1 MTAPP
6 TTLPH
11 ARKERRS
18 GFLRRPAPLPDPT
31 EVPALSPNRAVLTA
45 GLVVL
50 ALWASASSL
59 RNGFAYD
66 DILIIRDNAQVHALS
81 QWAFDFVQGY
91 WPQDHGGALYRPLT
105 LAAFSLQWVIGHGA
119 PWVFHAANVAAYIAL
134 TLVVFG
140 LALELLPPAGA
151 WVAAALFAV
160 HPVHVESVGNV
171 VGQAE
176 ITTALFVCLGVWLYL
191 RARRRPEL
199 TARDSVTLLLLLAAA
214 SLCKENG
221 VILLPLLAAAEATVV
236 RDSRPAGA
244 RAKALLPMYLLLVL
258 GALLLVAARRAALGT
273 TVGEYPTLVLGD
285 LGLRDRTLTMLGIV
299 PEWARLFLWPA
310 HLRADYGPAEFVAA
324 GRLGGPQAL
333 GLVLVLVT
341 VATALSAWRRRP
353 VLAFGLTWV
362 GLSLAPVSNILVTT
376 GILLAERTLLLPSVG
391 VTLAAGVV
399 AEAAWRRL
407 GAEQRRLQWA
417 AAGGLGVLLVAGA
430 IRSEGRQRVWRDTP
444 SVVTHLVQDA
454 PLNYRGWLMYGAY
467 LRTQGRNDQAREALL
482 RSAGLFHQDGR
493 VYQDLGQLVRFEH
506 GCPRA
511 VPLFRRS
518 LAIDP
523 TLYQARGRLYV
534 CLLEL
539 GDSAGALAQA
549 AEGAKRGEWFF
560 QLVMAR
566 ARQGVAARADSGS
579 GSP

>member
-1 MTAPP
+1 M
-6 TTLPH
+6 
-11 ARKERRS
+11 S
-18 GFLRRPAPLPDPT
+18 GFLRRPAAAPGQAEAP
-31 EVPALSPNRAVLTA
+31 VSRPNRPVLTA
-45 GLVVL
+45 ALVLL
-50 ALWASASSL
+50 ALWASVSSL

-66 DILIIRDNAQVHALS
+66 DVLIVRDNPQVHALS

-105 LAAFSLQWVIGHGA
+105 LAVFSVQWVVGQGA
-119 PWVFHAANVAAYIAL
+119 PWVFHAVNVAAYVAL

-140 LALELLPPAGA
+140 LALELLPLAGA
-151 WVAAALFAV
+151 WIAAALFAV

-176 ITTALFVCLGVWLYL
+176 LTTALFVCLGVWLYL

-199 TARDSVTLLLLLAAA
+199 TARDSVALLFLLAAA

-221 VILLPLLAAAEATVV
+221 VILLPLLAAAEVTVV
-236 RDSRPAGA
+236 RDPRPTGIRA
-244 RAKALLPMYLLLVL
+244 RTLVPVYLLLLL
-258 GALLLVAARRAALGT
+258 GALLLVVARRAALGT

-285 LGLRDRTLTMLGIV
+285 LGLRDRCLTMLAIV

-324 GRLGGPQAL
+324 ERFGGPQAI
-333 GLVLVLVT
+333 GLALVLVT
-341 VATALSAWRRRP
+341 AATALATWRRRP
-353 VLAFGLTWV
+353 VLAFGLAWV
-362 GLSLAPVSNILVTT
+362 VLSLAPVSNILVTT

-391 VTLAAGVV
+391 VTLAAGAAV
-399 AEAAWRRL
+399 EAAWRRL
-407 GAEQRRLQWA
+407 RAVNHGLRWA
-417 AAGGLGVLLVAGA
+417 AAGGVGLLLVAGA
-430 IRSEGRQRVWRDTP
+430 IRSEGRQRAWRDTP
-444 SVVTHLVQDA
+444 SVVKQLVEDA

-467 LRTQGRNDQAREALL
+467 LRTQGRNGEAREALL
-482 RSAGLFHQDGR
+482 RSASLFHQDGR

-518 LAIDP
+518 LAIDS

-534 CLLEL
+534 CLLEM
-539 GDSAGALAQA
+539 GDSAGAMAQA
-549 AEGAKRGEWFF
+549 AEGARQGEWFF

-566 ARQGVAARADSGS
+566 ARQGIAARPDSAAR
-579 GSP
+579 PR